1 MVDDSGGRRRCGDD
15 GRRGEAAA
23 LCGVTN
29 GDGGRAGVATEGGH
43 GYRGQW
49 RAMAV
54 GERAAVGRR
63 RRSWA
68 GGTAAAMGGGAARG
82 AGGRRPAVAATG
94 GGAADSCLSS
104 GGRRAARWRV
114 GGRLFRREKE
124 RRKRIADCWRRLFR
138 VTPIGKRTRSTGV
151 KKFPSAMLTSR
162 WELRNPR
169 QLGF

>member
-82 AGGRRPAVAATG
+82 AGGPTG
-94 GGAADSCLSS
+94 GGCYRRR
-104 GGRRAARWRV
+104 GGRQLSVFWRQAGGTVARGWTTV
-114 GGRLFRREKE
+114 
-124 RRKRIADCWRRLFR
+124 
-138 VTPIGKRTRSTGV
+138 P
-151 KKFPSAMLTSR
+151 
-162 WELRNPR
+162 
-169 QLGF
+169 